1 MIRHWSLQRLFLDLD
16 CLDFVDFSR
25 RGSLLHPGGSYTA
38 QLRGTV
44 MDQSKGQVAKA
55 TVTITNVA
63 TSMVSCL
70 KIPGRSIF

>member
-38 QLRGTV
+38 PLV

>member
-1 MIRHWSLQRLFLDLD
+1 MLSNCSLKLFFRTVIASIILISL
-16 CLDFVDFSR
+16 CAAPSFSQ
-25 RGSLLHPGGSYTA
+25 GSYTA

-44 MDQSKGQVAKA
+44 MDQSKGQVKA